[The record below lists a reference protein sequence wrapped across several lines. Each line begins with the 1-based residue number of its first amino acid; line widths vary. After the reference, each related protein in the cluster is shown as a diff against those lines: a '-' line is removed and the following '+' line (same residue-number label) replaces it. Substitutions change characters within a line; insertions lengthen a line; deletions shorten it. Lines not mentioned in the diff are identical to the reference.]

1 MDDSREEFVS
11 NVSHELKT
19 PMTSM
24 KVLADSLLEQEN
36 LPVEMYQEF
45 MGDIAKEIDRENKI
59 INDLL
64 SLVKMDKSA
73 GNINI
78 TSVQINEL
86 LERIIAKLNYVIAHS
101 AQVTQSAKSAECLS
115 LEAMRLTN
123 ELNRKMNDPNISSDY
138 LLKLIKRCAQ
148 EKYNALQNQSVGW
161 QNELLKKE
169 LESRSPSESLDVQLF
184 QKVVYKV
191 LIAYDTTVTLQL
203 INRKNFL
210 TCIGG
215 I

>member
-1 MDDSREEFVS
+1 
-11 NVSHELKT
+11 
-19 PMTSM
+19 M
-24 KVLADSLLEQEN
+24 KSPKAAPN
-36 LPVEMYQEF
+36 
-45 MGDIAKEIDRENKI
+45 IA
-59 INDLL
+59 
-64 SLVKMDKSA
+64 
-73 GNINI
+73 
-78 TSVQINEL
+78 
-86 LERIIAKLNYVIAHS
+86 VIACD
-101 AQVTQSAKSAECLS
+101 VCCPCFDRKVVGLGNS

-138 LLKLIKRCAQ
+138 LLELIKRCAQ

-203 INRKNFL
+203 INRKIF
-210 TCIGG
+210 
-215 I
+215 